1 MLALPPEACQGSE
14 MHPIAL
20 PHEVVE
26 RVRARRGRL
35 NPFERLSAKRAALVV
50 IDMQNAFCAP
60 GAAIEVPVARSIVPN
75 INRLAAAA
83 RSSGGLVVWVQ
94 MTIKDESDWPVFL
107 SSLVDTGNSAR
118 ILAEL
123 RPGSEGHRLWPECET
138 KPADLVVPKNRFSA
152 FLPSACELG
161 GILKSKGIESVL
173 IAGTL
178 TNVCSESSARD
189 AAMRD
194 FQTTMVSDA
203 NAARSDAEHLAT
215 LVTFIQ
221 SFGDVRT
228 TDELIALL
236 RNAS

>member
-1 MLALPPEACQGSE
+1 MHPTALPQE
-14 MHPIAL
+14 I
-20 PHEVVE
+20 VD

-35 NPFERLSAKRAALVV
+35 HPFDHLSPSRTALVV

-60 GAAIEVPVARSIVPN
+60 GAAIEVPVARTIVPN
-75 INRLAAAA
+75 INRLASAV
-83 RSSGGLVVWVQ
+83 RSSGGPVVWVQ
-94 MTIKDESDWPVFL
+94 MTIKDEADWPVFL
-107 SSLVDTGNSAR
+107 SALVDAGNCGR

-123 RPGSEGHRLWPECET
+123 RPGSEGHRLWPECGT
-138 KPADLVVPKNRFSA
+138 KPTDLVVAKNRFSA

-161 GILKSKGIESVL
+161 AILQSKGIESVL

-189 AAMRD
+189 AAMQD
-194 FQTTMVSDA
+194 FKTTLISDA
-203 NAARSDAEHLAT
+203 NAARSDGEHLAT

-228 TDELIALL
+228 TDELIDLL
-236 RNAS
+236 RGHS

>member
-1 MLALPPEACQGSE
+1 MHPTALPQE
-14 MHPIAL
+14 II
-20 PHEVVE
+20 E
-26 RVRARRGRL
+26 RVCARRGRL
-35 NPFERLSAKRAALVV
+35 HPFERLSPERTALVV

-60 GAAIEVPVARSIVPN
+60 GAAIEVPVARSITPN
-75 INRLAAAA
+75 IHRLAEAV

-94 MTIKDESDWPVFL
+94 MTIKDEADWPVFL
-107 SSLVDTGNSAR
+107 SSLVDAGNSAR

-138 KPADLVVPKNRFSA
+138 KPADLMVPKNRFSA
-152 FLPSACELG
+152 FLPSASDLG
-161 GILKSKGIESVL
+161 GILKSKGIGSVL

-189 AAMRD
+189 AAMQD
-194 FQTTMVSDA
+194 FETTMVSDA

-228 TDELIALL
+228 TDELIEMSRSPA
-236 RNAS
+236 

>member
-1 MLALPPEACQGSE
+1 

-20 PHEVVE
+20 PQEIVE

-35 NPFERLSAKRAALVV
+35 HAFDRLLPRRTALVV
-50 IDMQNAFCAP
+50 IDMHNAFCAP

-75 INRLAAAA
+75 INRLAAAV

-94 MTIKDESDWPVFL
+94 MTVKDAADWPVFL
-107 SSLVDTGNSAR
+107 SALVDTGNSAR
-118 ILAEL
+118 ILEEL
-123 RPGSEGHRLWPECET
+123 RPGSEGHKLWPECEAT
-138 KPADLVVPKNRFSA
+138 PGDLVVPKNRFSA
-152 FLPSACELG
+152 FLPSACDLG
-161 GILKSKGIESVL
+161 GSLKSKGIESVL

-189 AAMRD
+189 AAMQD
-194 FQTTMVSDA
+194 FRVTLVSDA
-203 NAARSDAEHLAT
+203 NAARSDGEHLAT

-236 RNAS
+236 RSPA

>member
-1 MLALPPEACQGSE
+1 

-20 PHEVVE
+20 PHDIIE

-35 NPFERLSAKRAALVV
+35 NPFGSLVPERTALVV

-75 INRLAAAA
+75 LNRLAAAV
-83 RSSGGLVVWVQ
+83 RSAGGLVVWVQ
-94 MTIKDESDWPVFL
+94 MTIKDEADWPVFL
-107 SSLVDTGNSAR
+107 SALVDGGNSAR

-123 RPGSEGHRLWPECET
+123 RPGSDGHKLWPECEA
-138 KPADLVVPKNRFSA
+138 KPTDLFVPKNRFSA
-152 FLPSACELG
+152 FLPSASDLA
-161 GILKSKGIESVL
+161 GILRSKGIESVL

-189 AAMRD
+189 AAMLD
-194 FQTTMVSDA
+194 FKTTMVSDA
-203 NAARSDAEHLAT
+203 NAARSDGEHSAT
-215 LVTFIQ
+215 LATFIQ

-228 TDELIALL
+228 TDELIDML
-236 RNAS
+236 RGHS

>member
-1 MLALPPEACQGSE
+1 

-20 PHEVVE
+20 PHEIVE

-35 NPFERLSAKRAALVV
+35 NPFDRLSPTRTALVV

-60 GAAIEVPVARSIVPN
+60 GAAVEVPVARSIVPN
-75 INRLAAAA
+75 INRLAAAV

-94 MTIKDESDWPVFL
+94 MTIKDEADWPVFL

-118 ILAEL
+118 ILSEL
-123 RPGSEGHRLWPECET
+123 QPGSEGHKLWPECEA
-138 KPADLVVPKNRFSA
+138 KPADLVVAKNRFSA
-152 FLPSACELG
+152 FLPSACDLG
-161 GILKSKGIESVL
+161 ARLKSKGIDSVL

-189 AAMRD
+189 AAMQD
-194 FQTTMVSDA
+194 FRTTLVADG
-203 NAARSDAEHLAT
+203 NAARSDAEHLAS

-228 TDELIALL
+228 TDELVAML
-236 RNAS
+236 RSAA

>member
-1 MLALPPEACQGSE
+1 

-20 PHEVVE
+20 PHEIVE

-35 NPFERLSAKRAALVV
+35 HPFESLSPQRTALVV

-60 GAAIEVPVARSIVPN
+60 GAAIEVPIARSIVPN
-75 INRLAAAA
+75 INRLAAAV
-83 RSSGGLVVWVQ
+83 RSVGGLVVWVQ

-123 RPGSEGHRLWPECET
+123 RPGSEGHKLWPECEGR
-138 KPADLVVPKNRFSA
+138 PADLIVAKNRFSA
-152 FLPSACELG
+152 FLPSACDLG
-161 GILKSKGIESVL
+161 ATLKARGIESVL
-173 IAGTL
+173 IVGTL

-189 AAMRD
+189 AAMQD
-194 FQTTMVSDA
+194 FKTTLVSDA
-203 NAARSDAEHLAT
+203 NAARSDAEHLAS

-228 TDELIALL
+228 TDELIDLL
-236 RNAS
+236 RSAS